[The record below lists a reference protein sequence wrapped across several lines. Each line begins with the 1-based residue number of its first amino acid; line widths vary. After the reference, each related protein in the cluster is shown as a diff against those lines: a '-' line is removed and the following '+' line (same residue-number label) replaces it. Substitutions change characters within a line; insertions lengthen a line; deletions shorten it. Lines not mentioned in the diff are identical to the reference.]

1 MRRSRFSARTG
12 ELRRVEMI
20 FLDVTGACKSPR
32 STGIQRITRRIFQEL
47 NRRAS
52 VTPISWNSVGN
63 RYQLLGGRERALL
76 EEPARFLTRARAR
89 PELRGEYFPAE
100 LHRHLFRKSIRL
112 EKQLR
117 DGDVFLLPDIFR
129 DGRLKKL
136 PMLISRADVR
146 SVAIFHDAAVLQLS
160 MLDSRAKAKFE
171 KYILS
176 LAQFDLVVCVSE
188 ASHDDLRQLWSELG
202 ASPTETVVE
211 TLPIEPIAQS
221 PNRASKD
228 AQPLVLCVGSF
239 ERRKN
244 HVTLLRAANAVWESG
259 LEFELELI
267 GRSTGAFGRKVTAE
281 LRKLRRS
288 ARPVRWLKQVND
300 DVLQRAYQACRFS
313 VYPSLME
320 GFGLPIG
327 ESLIHGKPCICGGNG
342 ALGEVARGGGC
353 LVVDQT
359 KAESLADAI
368 KTLLVDRELYSRLCH
383 EARAR
388 KFRSWPDYIGNL
400 VAHLQTQAQSAIS

>member
-1 MRRSRFSARTG
+1 
-12 ELRRVEMI
+12 MI

-32 STGIQRITRRIFQEL
+32 STGIQRITRRIFREL
-47 NRRAS
+47 NGRTS

-63 RYQLLGGRERALL
+63 RYQFLGRRERALL
-76 EEPARFLTRARAR
+76 EQPSRFLTRARAR
-89 PELRGEYFPAE
+89 PEFRGEYFPAE
-100 LHRHLFRKSIRL
+100 LHRHIFRKSIWL

-117 DGDVFLLPDIFR
+117 DGDVFFLPDIFR
-129 DGRLKKL
+129 DGRLKKM
-136 PMLISRADVR
+136 PILISRADVH

-160 MLDSRAKAKFE
+160 MLNSRAKAKFE
-171 KYILS
+171 NYILA
-176 LAQFDLVVCVSE
+176 LANFDLVICVSE
-188 ASHDDLRQLWSELG
+188 ASCENLRHLWFELS
-202 ASPTETVVE
+202 ANPTETVVE
-211 TLPIEPIAQS
+211 TWPIEPVVQS
-221 PNRASKD
+221 RNRVSKD

-267 GRSTGAFGRKVTAE
+267 GRSTGAFGRKVTAQ

-300 DVLQRAYQACRFS
+300 DVLQRAYQTCHFT

-320 GFGLPIG
+320 GFGLPIA
-327 ESLIHGKPCICGGNG
+327 ESLVHGKPCICGGNG

-353 LVVDQT
+353 LIVDQT
-359 KAESLADAI
+359 KSENLAEAI
-368 KTLLVDRELYSRLCH
+368 KTLLADRDLYSRLCN
-383 EARAR
+383 EALAR
-388 KFRSWPDYIGNL
+388 KFRSWPDYIDKL
-400 VAHLQTQAQSAIS
+400 VAHLQMQAQSAIS

>member
-1 MRRSRFSARTG
+1 
-12 ELRRVEMI
+12 
-20 FLDVTGACKSPR
+20 
-32 STGIQRITRRIFQEL
+32 
-47 NRRAS
+47 
-52 VTPISWNSVGN
+52 
-63 RYQLLGGRERALL
+63 
-76 EEPARFLTRARAR
+76 
-89 PELRGEYFPAE
+89 
-100 LHRHLFRKSIRL
+100 
-112 EKQLR
+112 
-117 DGDVFLLPDIFR
+117 
-129 DGRLKKL
+129 
-136 PMLISRADVR
+136 
-146 SVAIFHDAAVLQLS
+146 
-160 MLDSRAKAKFE
+160 
-171 KYILS
+171 
-176 LAQFDLVVCVSE
+176 
-188 ASHDDLRQLWSELG
+188 
-202 ASPTETVVE
+202 VVE
-211 TLPIEPIAQS
+211 TWPIEPIAQS

-359 KAESLADAI
+359 KAESLADAM

-388 KFRSWPDYIGNL
+388 KFRLWPDYIGKL